1 MKGESVIGNA
11 SMATHKF
18 PVVNA
23 ITGFVSIK
31 LKTVSKLT
39 MDTRR
44 MLQVFETK
52 LTLFNV
58 NNRNTRTR
66 CKIRSKTL
74 E

>member
-1 MKGESVIGNA
+1 MGNA
-11 SMATHKF
+11 SIATPKF

-23 ITGFVSIK
+23 ITGFTSIT
-31 LKTVSKLT
+31 LKTVSKVT
-39 MDTRR
+39 IDIRR

-52 LTLFNV
+52 PTLFKV
-58 NNRNTRTR
+58 NNRNTRTK